1 MNVKLRV
8 LSIGVVFF
16 VAQCLSAQTDTTR
29 VQNIEEVVVV
39 GYGTQKKA
47 DVTSSI
53 TTVKGSDIANLNT
66 PTFEAQLAGRASGV
80 QVISNSGEIGR
91 APTVRIRGVNTI
103 SSGTSPLYVV
113 DGVPIFAGDT
123 GGGNTQ
129 TNALADINP
138 SDIETMTVLKDGAA
152 TAIYGSRAANGVVLI
167 TTKKGKN
174 GRFSVSYNN
183 MFSVATVVEKLDLLQ
198 TPDFITISNEKAA
211 AAGTVWAKGNQF
223 NTDWQDA
230 VLRTGTQTDHF
241 LSMSGGL
248 AKGNYYASLG
258 YTKQEGIIMPN
269 AMERI
274 SMRMN
279 ADQKVT
285 DWFKL
290 TTNIAYSE
298 TEYKGL
304 NNGFNSISG
313 AMFSAVRQLPN
324 TAIYDAN
331 TPTGYNIFTQGTV
344 SRVGQGENL
353 IPITSDLTNIAYV
366 VNNNKYSS
374 DLTRF
379 IGSVAGDIKI
389 TDWLDYKL
397 QVSKDRSVT
406 TGFLYW
412 NRVHGDGFSRG
423 GYIDNNYLNLDRWN
437 IQNILNFNK
446 TFGAH
451 NVSAVLVNE
460 YQKQRTNSFFADG
473 QGLSSDFFGEEG
485 VISGSYATQLS
496 GGGVSENGL
505 MSYAA
510 RLSYN
515 FANKYFIQGTI
526 RRDGLSSLP
535 SANKWGNFPGAS
547 VGWTVSNESFLVD
560 NTTLSELKLRASYGK
575 VGNTDIGNYPYLGL
589 YNSFKY
595 ADYNGIGYSQAGN
608 DELKW
613 ETNTKQ
619 NFGAD
624 FGFLRNRITLSADYF
639 INENDGLILAVPLA
653 PSLGVPG
660 NSINKNIGSM
670 ENRGFEFS
678 ANADIL
684 KREDL
689 KWNIGANLTLMEN
702 KVTALVDGSDII
714 GSQNSETAY
723 LIREGE
729 SLRSLYGYKYW
740 GVNAANGNPV
750 YYKADG
756 TLVQGNIA
764 NQGYYLFDPSNPGTL
779 GKASSLTGDDK
790 EILGNTL
797 PTYFGSV
804 NTAVQYK
811 GFDFSVMAR
820 FSGGNSIYN
829 VTRRELLNQDFYNN
843 GTEILGRWQ
852 SAANPGDGM
861 TPKLHG
867 GRGNF
872 INLNGQATSRF
883 VEKADFV
890 KIDNINLGYSI
901 DPGVLASVNLTKLRV
916 YGVVQNAI
924 MFTNYKGIDPEMEN
938 LGMDY
943 NAVPRQT
950 TVSFGI
956 NATF

>member
-1 MNVKLRV
+1 MNVKIKV
-8 LSIGVVFF
+8 LSIGAVFF
-16 VAQCLSAQTDTTR
+16 AAHSLSAQVDTAR
-29 VQNIEEVVVV
+29 VQSIDEVVVV
-39 GYGTQKKA
+39 GYGTQRRA

-53 TTVKGSDIANLNT
+53 STVKGEDIANLNT
-66 PTFEAQLAGRASGV
+66 PTFEAQLAGRSSGV
-80 QVISNSGEIGR
+80 QVVASSGDIGR
-91 APTVRIRGVNTI
+91 APTVRIRGVNSI

-113 DGVPIFAGDT
+113 DGIPIFSGDT
-123 GGGNTQ
+123 GGGNTYA
-129 TNALADINP
+129 NALADINP

-152 TAIYGSRAANGVVLI
+152 TAIYGSRAANGVILI
-167 TTKKGKN
+167 TTKKGRN
-174 GRFSVSYNN
+174 GRFSVNYNN
-183 MFSVATVVEKLDLLQ
+183 LFSVASVVKQFDLLG
-198 TPDFITISNEKAA
+198 TPDFLTISNEKAA
-211 AAGTVWAKGNQF
+211 KAGTVWARGSEF

-248 AKGNYYASLG
+248 GKGNYYASLG
-258 YTKQEGIIMPN
+258 YTNQEGIIMPN
-269 AMERI
+269 EMERLSI
-274 SMRMN
+274 RMN

-285 DWFKL
+285 DWFKI
-290 TTNIAYSE
+290 TTSMAYTE
-298 TEYKGL
+298 TSYKGL
-304 NNGFNSISG
+304 NNSYNGISG
-313 AMFSAVRQLPN
+313 AMFNALRQLPN
-324 TAIYDAN
+324 TPIYDPS
-331 TPTGYNIFTQGTV
+331 TPTGYNIYTAGTV
-344 SRVGQGENL
+344 SRVGQWENL
-353 IPITSDLTNIAYV
+353 IPITSDLTNIGYV

-379 IGSVAGDIKI
+379 IGSVAGDVKI

-446 TFGAH
+446 SFGSH
-451 NVSAVLVNE
+451 NVNVVLVNE
-460 YQKQRTNSFFADG
+460 YQKQRSNSFFADG
-473 QGLSSDFFGEEG
+473 QGLSSDFFGDVG
-485 VISGSYATQLS
+485 VISGSYATQYS
-496 GGGVSENGL
+496 GGGTTENGL
-505 MSYAA
+505 ISYAA

-535 SANKWGNFPGAS
+535 TANKWGNFPGLS
-547 VGWTVSNESFLVD
+547 VGWTVSNEGFMQGMES
-560 NTTLSELKLRASYGK
+560 LSELKLRASYGK

-608 DELKW
+608 DQLQW
-613 ETNTKQ
+613 ETNTKT
-619 NFGAD
+619 NVGAD
-624 FGFLRNRITLSADYF
+624 FGFLNNRITLSADYF
-639 INENDGLILAVPLA
+639 LNENDGLILAVPLA

-678 ANADIL
+678 ATADIV
-684 KREDL
+684 KTDDFT
-689 KWNIGANLTLMEN
+689 WNFGGNLTLTEN
-702 KVTALVDGSDII
+702 KVTGLVDGNDIVQ
-714 GSQNSETAY
+714 SQNAETAY
-723 LIREGE
+723 LIRVGE
-729 SLRSLYGYKYW
+729 SLRSLYGYRYW
-740 GVNAANGNPV
+740 GVNAANGNAV

-756 TLVQGNIA
+756 SLVQANTA
-764 NQGYYLFDPSNPGTL
+764 NQGYYVFDEANPGTL
-779 GKASSLTGDDK
+779 GAATSLTTADK
-790 EILGNTL
+790 QILGNTL
-797 PTYFGSV
+797 PTYFGSL
-804 NTAVQYK
+804 NTSVQYK
-811 GFDFSVMAR
+811 RFDFSVMAR

-852 SAANPGDGM
+852 SAANPGDGV
-861 TPKLHG
+861 TPALWG

-872 INLNGQATSRF
+872 INFNGQATSRF
-883 VEKADFV
+883 VEKGDFV
-890 KIDNINLGYSI
+890 KIDNITLGYSLNP
-901 DPGVLASVNLTKLRV
+901 DMLSSVFLSKLRV

-938 LGMDY
+938 MGMDY
-943 NAVPRQT
+943 NSVPRQT